1 MNDFHFILQCI
12 TTKQYSL
19 STRVLYRPS
28 SSSYCAPRQYCRMLF
43 VYSVLFIHLRTSLFL
58 LALYRVVV
66 ALSMVVTMVGGM
78 VFLLFV
84 SVCLTFIC
92 ILSCRGPFCSMRSIF
107 RFGSHFGS
115 LFNQSNKRPRYN
127 EKNWSQSFFINYFH
141 RRR

>member
-92 ILSCRGPFCSMRSIF
+92 ILSCRGPFGSIASKYF
-107 RFGSHFGS
+107 FSVSGSHFGCFS
-115 LFNQSNKRPRYN
+115 PKEGRNLHDLLIQSRLIKTPI
-127 EKNWSQSFFINYFH
+127 Q
-141 RRR
+141 